1 MKIISKLAF
10 TALSIGI
17 LAGCASNDE
26 MTEQQNKN
34 TEQIQALQS
43 QLQQQQDQSDMTAQS
58 VAQLQADQEALKKQ
72 SEDAAKVYTVKEN
85 DTLWSIAKA
94 HDMSLDDLLQLNENI
109 KNKNKITIGEI
120 LNIK

>member
-1 MKIISKLAF
+1 MKTISKLAF
-10 TALSIGI
+10 AALSIGI

-58 VAQLQADQEALKKQ
+58 VAQLQNDQETLKQQ
-72 SEDAAKVYTVKEN
+72 SEDAAKVYTVKEH

-109 KNKNKITIGEI
+109 KNKNKITIGEM

>member
-1 MKIISKLAF
+1 MNKISKLAV

-34 TEQIQALQS
+34 TEQIQALESRLQEQQAQS
-43 QLQQQQDQSDMTAQS
+43 EMTAES
-58 VAQLQADQEALKKQ
+58 VAQLQTDQEALQQQ
-72 SEDAAKVYTVKEN
+72 SEDAAKVYTVKEH
-85 DTLWSIAKA
+85 DTLWAIAKA
-94 HDMSLDDLLQLNENI
+94 HDMSLDDLLQLNSDI
-109 KNKNKITIGEI
+109 KSPNKITIGQM